1 MKKYTQDWFSSN
13 IGAFQFFKSYDGPNK
28 KYLEVGSFE
37 GMSMCWMMDNI
48 LKGDNDLGYA
58 VDTFEGG
65 REHSGLNM
73 SEVESNFLHNTEDYR
88 NKVIICKGRSDEQ
101 LIKLYEDHKESF
113 DFAYIDGSHDA
124 WDVLSDAVL
133 VFKLVKKGG
142 IIGFDDYGGGHA
154 LHSPKPAIDAF
165 LHTHQNF
172 IKILHSGYQVWIEKL

>member
-1 MKKYTQDWFSSN
+1 MKKFTQNWFNPGSFSL
-13 IGAFQFFKSYDGPNK
+13 FTSYKGPNK

-48 LKGDNDLGYA
+48 LKEEGDVGYA

-65 REHSGLNM
+65 QEHDDLNM
-73 SEVESNFLHNTEDYR
+73 SEVESNFLHNTEEYG

-113 DFAYIDGSHDA
+113 DFAYIDGSHDS

-133 VFKLVKKGG
+133 VFKLMKKGG
-142 IIGFDDYGGGHA
+142 IIGFDDYKWGDGIQ
-154 LHSPKPAIDAF
+154 SPEPAINAF
-165 LHTHQNF
+165 LYTHQNF
-172 IKILHSGYQVWIEKL
+172 IKVLHHGFQVWVEKL